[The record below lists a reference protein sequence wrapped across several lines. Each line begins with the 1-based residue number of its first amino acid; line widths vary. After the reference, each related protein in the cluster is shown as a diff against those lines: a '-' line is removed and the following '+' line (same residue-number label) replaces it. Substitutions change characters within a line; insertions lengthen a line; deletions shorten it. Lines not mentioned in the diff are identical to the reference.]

1 MKIKNK
7 KNNLNLK
14 DIIEKEIKEN
24 SIRQYFPNSF
34 KPILEKVVKKK
45 ISDHKDFTDIPFVTI
60 DGIDSKDFDDAV
72 WADNKK
78 DSSRIMI
85 AIADVSYFIEK
96 NDPLDVEA
104 KKRGNSFYF
113 PDRVIPMF
121 PEEISNNICSLVP
134 NQERASIIVE
144 IEIKHLKVT
153 KFDIHRA
160 KIISSARL
168 TYEDVDNIYHNNLR
182 KDKNFKLITN
192 LFRTYEKLKI
202 MSKNRSKINFSS
214 DEFQIIINAGN
225 DFILKKKKKLESYK
239 LIEEFMII
247 ANETVAKYL
256 KNNNLNSIYR
266 NHEKPTLEKIR
277 DLKKLLIKNNIYKNE
292 KFNTQKDF
300 VNILNRIKKYN
311 SFINDFLLRTQ
322 SKANYNNKNNG
333 HFGLGLD
340 YYTHFTSPIRR
351 YSDLNVHRD
360 LINHFFQKKKNNYEN
375 NLTEHLTFQEKK
387 SESIERKIMERA
399 CSLYLKNS
407 KKRFFMGIIDGIES
421 FGIFI
426 KAIDLPFSCLARS
439 RNQIV
444 NKINYELGQKVS
456 FRIRRNDIFSGKILA
471 DNVKIIN

>member
-1 MKIKNK
+1 MKIKNR

-72 WADNKK
+72 WAEDNK

-144 IEIKHLKVT
+144 IEIKHFKVT

-160 KIISSARL
+160 RIISSARL
-168 TYEDVDNIYHNNLR
+168 TYEEVDNIYKNNLR
-182 KDKNFKLITN
+182 QDKNFKLITN
-192 LFRTYEKLKI
+192 LFRAYEKLKI

-225 DFILKKKKKLESYK
+225 DFILKKKKK
-239 LIEEFMII
+239 
-247 ANETVAKYL
+247 
-256 KNNNLNSIYR
+256 
-266 NHEKPTLEKIR
+266 IR
-277 DLKKLLIKNNIYKNE
+277 VL
-292 KFNTQKDF
+292 
-300 VNILNRIKKYN
+300 
-311 SFINDFLLRTQ
+311 
-322 SKANYNNKNNG
+322 
-333 HFGLGLD
+333 
-340 YYTHFTSPIRR
+340 
-351 YSDLNVHRD
+351 
-360 LINHFFQKKKNNYEN
+360 
-375 NLTEHLTFQEKK
+375 
-387 SESIERKIMERA
+387 
-399 CSLYLKNS
+399 
-407 KKRFFMGIIDGIES
+407 
-421 FGIFI
+421 
-426 KAIDLPFSCLARS
+426 
-439 RNQIV
+439 
-444 NKINYELGQKVS
+444 
-456 FRIRRNDIFSGKILA
+456 
-471 DNVKIIN
+471 